1 VRLGIL
7 VLIGLLLS
15 GTAYAETTRVA
26 LILGNNIGDADDER
40 LRFAET
46 DAVKVAEVLRD
57 LGGFRSEDTT
67 LLLGGDAGAAR
78 RALIGANDRIRSTVS
93 AGTEV
98 LFLIYYSGHADA
110 RGLHLGNTTLEI
122 SEIEQFVRGSPAT
135 MRLLILDSCR
145 SGSVTRVKGGMLGPP
160 LEIRVDE
167 RLAGEGVVFLTASAA
182 NENAQESDE
191 IRGSFFTHHLVSGL
205 LGAADADG
213 NSQVSVEEAYRY
225 SYENTLRSSS
235 RTLGGLQHPTF
246 RYEVGGRGAI
256 VLSRFAASGRGRAL
270 LTLPPGHTF
279 LLFAGD
285 ASGPVIAEVGAAD
298 RQRQVSVR
306 AGRYFIRGRA
316 TDHLLEGTVDV
327 RDGQRLAI
335 SDGALTRVAYARLVR
350 KGGGLLRLVHGPL
363 AGYRLRTPLAAGA
376 SACHGVVAGWS
387 FDMARFSITPRL
399 SACRGEFANQ
409 ILRAT
414 EYEVAAGARLAHAWD
429 LPWLTIDVGLEL
441 GWAVLRQ
448 TYATSREAPDNLTA
462 AGRSGL
468 GLAASR
474 DIGGAWYAS
483 VELAGEMYLFEG
495 EKRTGQELETA
506 LETPFVGAL
515 LVGIGTRLALP

>member
-1 VRLGIL
+1 VRLG
-7 VLIGLLLS
+7 VLALAGLLLPGMAS
-15 GTAYAETTRVA
+15 AETARIA

-57 LGGFRSEDTT
+57 LGGFRPEDTT
-67 LLLGGDAGAAR
+67 VLLGGDAGAAR
-78 RALIGANDRIRSTVS
+78 RAIIGANDRIRSMVS

-98 LFLIYYSGHADA
+98 LFLVYYSGHADA
-110 RGLHLGNTTLEI
+110 RGLHLGKTTLEV
-122 SEIEQFVRGSPAT
+122 SEIEQLVRGSPAT

-145 SGSVTRVKGGMLGPP
+145 SGSVTRVKGGVIGPP

-205 LGAADADG
+205 LGAADADDNG
-213 NSQVSVEEAYRY
+213 QVSVEEAYRY
-225 SYENTLRSSS
+225 AYENTLRSSS

-256 VLSRFAASGRGRAL
+256 ALSRFGAGGQRGL

-285 ASGPVIAEVGAAD
+285 ASGPVVAEVSAAD

-327 RDGQRLAI
+327 HEGQKLAV
-335 SDGALTRVAYARLVR
+335 SDRALTRVAYARLVR
-350 KGGGLLRLVHGPL
+350 KGGGLVRLVHGPV
-363 AGYRLRTPLAAGA
+363 AGYRLRMPLAAGA
-376 SACHGVVAGWS
+376 STCHGVAAGWS
-387 FDMARFSITPRL
+387 FDMHHFSITPRL
-399 SACRGEFANQ
+399 SACRGELANQ
-409 ILRAT
+409 TLRAT
-414 EYEVAAGARLAHAWD
+414 EHELAAGARLAHAWD
-429 LPWLTIDVGLEL
+429 MPWLTMDLGLEL

-448 TYATSREAPDNLTA
+448 TYATAGEAPDNLTA
-462 AGRSGL
+462 AGRIGV

-474 DIGGAWYAS
+474 EIGGAWYAT
-483 VELAGEMYLFEG
+483 VELAGEVYLFEG
-495 EKRTGQELETA
+495 EKRTGTERETA